1 MRMAS
6 WVAWV
11 GAESRAKRS
20 MSPARTARGLAKSLE
35 QAATPRLMFW
45 AVDHGTI
52 PYRYE
57 NLNPVMYEPER

>member
-35 QAATPRLMFW
+35 QAATPTLMFW
-45 AVDHGTI
+45 AVDDGAI
-52 PYRYE
+52 PYRYADFS
-57 NLNPVMYEPER
+57 PVMYEPER